1 MIGICVISHGNL
13 ASGIKDSCELILG
26 EQLNF
31 NTIGL
36 RDGDD
41 FDEFKGN
48 VLNSINSVNQDD
60 GVIVFVDLFGASPYN
75 SVLFS
80 FPELISLGID
90 VRMITGVNLPMI
102 IEACD
107 KRESDELD
115 DLFRKV
121 IQTGK
126 EYIIGI
132 DDKLSQIV

>member
-13 ASGIKDSCELILG
+13 ASGIEDSCELILG

-48 VLNSINSVNQDD
+48 VLNSINAVNQDD

-80 FPELISLGID
+80 FIELISLGID

-107 KRESDELD
+107 KRESVKLD

-132 DDKLSQIV
+132 NDKLSQTI

>member
-1 MIGICVISHGNL
+1 MIGICVISHGKL
-13 ASGIKDSCELILG
+13 ANGLKDSCELILG
-26 EQLNF
+26 EQPQF
-31 NTIGL
+31 ITVGL

-41 FDEFKGN
+41 FGVFKEH
-48 VLNSINSVNQDD
+48 VLNSIKEVNHDK

-107 KRESDELD
+107 KRLNMELDEL
-115 DLFRKV
+115 FHKV
-121 IQTGK
+121 IHSGK

-132 DDKLSQIV
+132 DDKLNQTI